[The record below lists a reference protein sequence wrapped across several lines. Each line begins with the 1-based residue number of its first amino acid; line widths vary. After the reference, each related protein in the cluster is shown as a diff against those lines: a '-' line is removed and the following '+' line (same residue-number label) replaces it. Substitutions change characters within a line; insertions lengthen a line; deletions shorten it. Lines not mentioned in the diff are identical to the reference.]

1 MHTKLF
7 FHLKDLHAEGNIEQ
21 KDVFEEFVEIIRAI
35 KFNFRPSNKMAKAI
49 LSLDSEINL
58 NIDDVR
64 IQGKITGP
72 LQFDNCK

>member
-1 MHTKLF
+1 MYWCKIV
-7 FHLKDLHAEGNIEQ
+7 EGNIEQ
-21 KDVFEEFVEIIRAI
+21 NDVFEEFVEIIKAI
-35 KFNFRPSNKMAKAI
+35 DNNVRPSSNMAKAI

>member
-1 MHTKLF
+1 M
-7 FHLKDLHAEGNIEQ
+7 HAEGNIEEN
-21 KDVFEEFVEIIRAI
+21 DVFEEFVEIIRAI
-35 KFNFRPSNKMAKAI
+35 KFNFRPSNARAI
-49 LSLDSEINL
+49 LSLDSEISL